1 MGERN
6 VFRHQFTRDIGKFM
20 KPSILIVDDDEVMR
34 ETLSDVL
41 KKRGYEIFSVGSGN
55 GALSLMKKSIIDLIL
70 LDMRLPDI
78 DGLEV
83 LKKIKEFDTEILV
96 IMMTAYS
103 DVQTAVSS
111 MKSGAYDYINKPFE
125 LDELKLLIEKG
136 LETKSLI
143 NEVRRLHRQQKENYE
158 NSHIYGV
165 SPQIHYVKELIG
177 MISKTHKTSVL
188 IQGES
193 GTGKELAANAI
204 HYSSHRQDKPL
215 MKINCSAIPD
225 SLLESE
231 LFGYEK
237 GAFTDAKNTKKG
249 LFELADGGTVFLD
262 EIGDMNPFL
271 QSKILRV
278 LENQTFMRVGGERE
292 IKVDIRVIAAT
303 NKNLEAMVKEGLFRK
318 DLYYRLKVMVVEMPP
333 LRDRLED
340 ILLLSSLFIEE
351 NNKEYNKTI
360 KGFSD
365 EAKKLMVQ
373 YAWPGNV
380 RELKNVIERAMIL
393 TDQEVI
399 TPKHLPFELKQT
411 EKMAQEN
418 RGEEISEATMDLSDM
433 SLEGMEKHHL
443 SKVLK
448 RLEWNKSKASKFL
461 GISRATLRAKIK
473 KYNIADN

>member
-1 MGERN
+1 
-6 VFRHQFTRDIGKFM
+6 M
-20 KPSILIVDDDEVMR
+20 KPSILIVDDDEVMQD
-34 ETLSDVL
+34 TLSDVL
-41 KKRGYEIFSVGSGN
+41 TKRGYEIFSVGSGN
-55 GALSLMKKSIIDLIL
+55 GALSTIQKNVIDLIL

-83 LKKIKEFDTEILV
+83 LRKIKEFDTEILV

-103 DVQTAVSS
+103 DVQTAVSA

-125 LDELKLLIEKG
+125 LEELRLLIEKG

-143 NEVRRLHRQQKENYE
+143 NEVRRLHRQQKEKYQDN
-158 NSHIYGV
+158 HIYGV
-165 SPQIHYVKELIG
+165 SPQIHYVKELIE

-204 HYSSHRQDKPL
+204 HANSRRSDKSL

-292 IKVDIRVIAAT
+292 IKVDVRIIAAT
-303 NKNLEAMVKEGLFRK
+303 NKDLEAMVREGLFRK

-340 ILLLSSLFIEE
+340 ILLLSNLFIEE
-351 NNKEYNKTI
+351 NNKEYGKNVKA
-360 KGFSD
+360 FSED
-365 EAKKLMVQ
+365 AKKHMVQ
-373 YAWPGNV
+373 YSWPGNV

-393 TDQEVI
+393 TDQNMI
-399 TPKHLPFELKQT
+399 TPKHLPFELKQA
-411 EKMAQEN
+411 EKFVQAGTD
-418 RGEEISEATMDLSDM
+418 RAGFEITPEM
-433 SLEGMEKHHL
+433 SLEGMEKVHL
-443 SKVLK
+443 CNVLQK
-448 RLEWNKSKASKFL
+448 LEWNKSKASKCL

-473 KYNIADN
+473 KYNLSGN

>member
-1 MGERN
+1 
-6 VFRHQFTRDIGKFM
+6 M
-20 KPSILIVDDDEVMR
+20 KPSILIVDDDGVMQ

-41 KKRGYEIFSVGSGN
+41 RKRGYEIFSVGSGTA
-55 GALSLMKKSIIDLIL
+55 ALSMIKKNVIDLIL

-83 LKKIKEFDTEILV
+83 LKKIKELDTEILV
-96 IMMTAYS
+96 IMMTAFS
-103 DVQTAVSS
+103 DVQTAVSA

-125 LDELKLLIEKG
+125 LEELKLLIGKG

-143 NEVRRLHRQQKENYE
+143 NEVRRLHRQQKEKYQ

-204 HYSSHRQDKPL
+204 HYNSSHRSDKPL

-231 LFGYEK
+231 LFGHEK

-303 NKNLEAMVKEGLFRK
+303 NKDLEAMVKEGFFRK

-340 ILLLSSLFIEE
+340 ILLLSNLFIEE
-351 NNKEYNKTI
+351 NNKEYNKNI
-360 KGFSD
+360 KGFSE
-365 EAKKLMVQ
+365 EAKKLMIQ
-373 YAWPGNV
+373 YSWPGNV
-380 RELKNVIERAMIL
+380 RELRNVIERAMIL
-393 TDQEVI
+393 TDREVI
-399 TPKHLPFELKQT
+399 TPKHLPFELKQP
-411 EKMAQEN
+411 EKMVHGNIED
-418 RGEEISEATMDLSDM
+418 EVSEITPDM
-433 SLEGMEKHHL
+433 SLENMEKMHL

-448 RLEWNKSKASKFL
+448 KLEWNKSKASRFL
-461 GISRATLRAKIK
+461 GISRATLRTKIK
-473 KYNIADN
+473 KYNLQEN

>member
-1 MGERN
+1 
-6 VFRHQFTRDIGKFM
+6 M
-20 KPSILIVDDDEVMR
+20 KPSILIVDDDEVMQQ
-34 ETLSDVL
+34 TLSDVL
-41 KKRGYEIFSVGSGN
+41 RKRGYEIFSVSSGN
-55 GALSLMKKSIIDLIL
+55 GAFPVIKKNIVDLVL
-70 LDMRLPDI
+70 LDMKLPDV

-83 LKKIKEFDTEILV
+83 LKKIKELDTEILV

-103 DVQTAVSS
+103 DVQTAVSA
-111 MKSGAYDYINKPFE
+111 MKSGAYHYINKPFE
-125 LDELKLLIEKG
+125 LEELKLLIEKG

-143 NEVRRLHRQQKENYE
+143 NEVRRLHRQQKEE
-158 NSHIYGV
+158 FLNSHIDGI
-165 SPQIHYVKELIG
+165 SPQIQYVKELIG
-177 MISKTHKTSVL
+177 MISKTQKTSVL

-204 HYSSHRQDKPL
+204 HYNGKRSNRPL

-237 GAFTDAKNTKKG
+237 GAFTDAKTTKKG

-262 EIGDMNPFL
+262 EIGDMKPFL

-292 IKVDIRVIAAT
+292 IKVDVRIIAAT
-303 NKNLEAMVKEGLFRK
+303 NKNLETLVREGLFRK
-318 DLYYRLKVMVVEMPP
+318 DLYYRLKVMVIEMPP
-333 LRDRLED
+333 LRERVED
-340 ILLLSSLFIEE
+340 ILLLSTLFIQE
-351 NNKEYNKTI
+351 NNREHNKDI
-360 KGFSD
+360 RGFSE
-365 EAKKLMVQ
+365 EAKKIMAQ
-373 YAWPGNV
+373 YHWPGNV

-399 TPKHLPFELKQT
+399 TPKQLPFELRQIGGYDRGNTVSEQLEIT
-411 EKMAQEN
+411 EE
-418 RGEEISEATMDLSDM
+418 M
-433 SLEGMEKHHL
+433 SLEYIEKMHL

-448 RLEWNKSKASKFL
+448 RLEWNKSKASKVL

-473 KYNIADN
+473 RYNLPEN

>member
-1 MGERN
+1 
-6 VFRHQFTRDIGKFM
+6 M
-20 KPSILIVDDDEVMR
+20 KPSILIVDDDEIMR

-41 KKRGYEIFSVGSGN
+41 RKRGYDIFSVGSGN
-55 GALSLMKKSIIDLIL
+55 GALSMTKKNLIDLIL
-70 LDMRLPDI
+70 LDMKLPDV

-125 LDELKLLIEKG
+125 LEELRLLIEKG

-143 NEVRRLHRQQKENYE
+143 NEVRRLRRQQKEKYQN
-158 NSHIYGV
+158 NHIYGV

-204 HYSSHRQDKPL
+204 HYNSQRSDKPM

-225 SLLESE
+225 TLLESE

-292 IKVDIRVIAAT
+292 IRVDVRIIAAT
-303 NKNLEAMVKEGLFRK
+303 NKDLELMVKEGFFRK

-333 LRDRLED
+333 LRDRVED
-340 ILLLSSLFIEE
+340 ILMLSNLFIEE
-351 NNKEYNKTI
+351 NNKEYNKNI

-365 EAKKLMVQ
+365 EGKKMMIH
-373 YAWPGNV
+373 YSWPGNV

-393 TDQEVI
+393 TDQEYI
-399 TPKHLPFELKQT
+399 TPKHLPFEMKHVEKSTHADTGHELMEIANDVSLENM
-411 EKMAQEN
+411 EKM
-418 RGEEISEATMDLSDM
+418 
-433 SLEGMEKHHL
+433 HL

-448 RLEWNKSKASKFL
+448 KLEWNKSKASKVL

-473 KYNIADN
+473 RYSIEGN

>member
-1 MGERN
+1 
-6 VFRHQFTRDIGKFM
+6 M
-20 KPSILIVDDDEVMR
+20 KPSILIVDDDEVMQQ
-34 ETLSDVL
+34 TLSDVL
-41 KKRGYEIFSVGSGN
+41 KKKGYEIFSVGAGN
-55 GALSLMKKSIIDLIL
+55 GALSIIKKNIIDLVL
-70 LDMRLPDI
+70 LDMRLPDV
-78 DGLEV
+78 DGIEV

-103 DVQTAVSS
+103 DVQTAVSA
-111 MKSGAYDYINKPFE
+111 MKSGAYHYINKPFE
-125 LDELKLLIEKG
+125 LEELKLLIEKG

-143 NEVRRLHRQQKENYE
+143 NEVRRLHRQQKEE
-158 NSHIYGV
+158 FQNSHIHGV
-165 SPQIHYVKELIG
+165 SPQIQYVRELIG

-204 HYSSHRQDKPL
+204 HYNSKRGNKPL

-262 EIGDMNPFL
+262 EIGDMKPFL

-292 IKVDIRVIAAT
+292 LRVDVRIIAAT
-303 NKNLEAMVKEGLFRK
+303 NKNLEALVREGSFRK
-318 DLYYRLKVMVVEMPP
+318 DLYYRLKVMVIEMPP
-333 LRDRLED
+333 LRERVED
-340 ILLLSSLFIEE
+340 ILLLSNLFIEE
-351 NNKEYNKTI
+351 NNREHNKSI
-360 KGFSD
+360 RGFSE
-365 EAKKLMVQ
+365 EAKKLLTQ
-373 YAWPGNV
+373 YHWPGNV

-393 TDQEVI
+393 TDQDLI
-399 TPKHLPFELKQT
+399 THKQLPFELRETGGLDRAMSGPEVAEIT
-411 EKMAQEN
+411 EE
-418 RGEEISEATMDLSDM
+418 M
-433 SLEGMEKHHL
+433 SLDHMEKIHL
-443 SKVLK
+443 TKVL
-448 RLEWNKSKASKFL
+448 RNLEWNKSKASKIL

-473 KYNIADN
+473 KYGLSNH

>member
-1 MGERN
+1 MGEGN
-6 VFRHQFTRDIGKFM
+6 LFHYQFTGDVGNHMR
-20 KPSILIVDDDEVMR
+20 PSILIVDDDGVMK
-34 ETLSDVL
+34 ETISGVL
-41 KKRGYEIFSVGSGN
+41 NKRGYEMFSVGSGN
-55 GALSLMKKSIIDLIL
+55 EALLTIKKNVIDLIL
-70 LDMRLPDI
+70 LDIRLPDI

-96 IMMTAYS
+96 IMMTAFS
-103 DVQTAVSS
+103 DVQTAVSA

-125 LDELKLLIEKG
+125 LEELRLLIEKG

-143 NEVRRLHRQQKENYE
+143 NEVRRLHRQQKEKYQDN
-158 NSHIYGV
+158 HIYGV

-204 HYSSHRQDKPL
+204 HYNSQRSDKPL

-231 LFGYEK
+231 LFGHEK

-278 LENQTFMRVGGERE
+278 LEGQTFMRVGGERV
-292 IKVDIRVIAAT
+292 IKVEVRIIAAT
-303 NKNLEAMVKEGLFRK
+303 NKDLEDMVKEGLFRK

-333 LRDRLED
+333 LRDRVED
-340 ILLLSSLFIEE
+340 ILLLSNLFIEE
-351 NNKEYNKTI
+351 YNREHGKNI
-360 KGFSD
+360 RGFSD
-365 EAKKLMVQ
+365 DARKLVSQ
-373 YAWPGNV
+373 YQWPGNV
-380 RELKNVIERAMIL
+380 R
-393 TDQEVI
+393 
-399 TPKHLPFELKQT
+399 
-411 EKMAQEN
+411 
-418 RGEEISEATMDLSDM
+418 
-433 SLEGMEKHHL
+433 
-443 SKVLK
+443 
-448 RLEWNKSKASKFL
+448 
-461 GISRATLRAKIK
+461 
-473 KYNIADN
+473 

>member
-1 MGERN
+1 MR
-6 VFRHQFTRDIGKFM
+6 
-20 KPSILIVDDDEVMR
+20 PSILIVDDDEVMQ

-41 KKRGYEIFSVGSGN
+41 TKRGYEIFSVGSGN
-55 GALSLMKKSIIDLIL
+55 GALSMVRKNLIDLIL

-78 DGLEV
+78 NGLEV

-103 DVQTAVSS
+103 DVQTAVSA

-125 LDELKLLIEKG
+125 LEELKLLIEKG

-143 NEVRRLHRQQKENYE
+143 NEVRRLHRQQKEKYQDN
-158 NSHIYGV
+158 HIHGV

-193 GTGKELAANAI
+193 GTGKELAANAV
-204 HYSSHRQDKPL
+204 HYNSSRNNKPL

-271 QSKILRV
+271 QSKMLRV

-292 IKVDIRVIAAT
+292 IKVDIRIIAAT
-303 NKNLEAMVKEGLFRK
+303 NKDLEAMVREGLFRK

-340 ILLLSSLFIEE
+340 ILLLSNLFIEE
-351 NNKEYNKTI
+351 NNKEYNKNV
-360 KGFSD
+360 KAFSE

-373 YAWPGNV
+373 YSWPGNV

-393 TDQEVI
+393 TDQDMI
-399 TPKHLPFELKQT
+399 TPKHLPFELKQAET
-411 EKMAQEN
+411 LVQTSTDH
-418 RGEEISEATMDLSDM
+418 GGFEIAPEM
-433 SLEGMEKHHL
+433 SLDGMEKVHL
-443 SKVLK
+443 CNVLQK
-448 RLEWNKSKASKFL
+448 LEWNKSKASKCL
-461 GISRATLRAKIK
+461 GISRATLRAKIR
-473 KYNIADN
+473 KYNLSEN

>member
-1 MGERN
+1 
-6 VFRHQFTRDIGKFM
+6 M
-20 KPSILIVDDDEVMR
+20 KPSILIVDDDEVMLK
-34 ETLSDVL
+34 TLSDVL
-41 KKRGYEIFSVGSGN
+41 KKRGYEVFSVGSGN
-55 GALSLMKKSIIDLIL
+55 GALSMIKKNIIDLIL

-103 DVQTAVSS
+103 DIQTAVSAI
-111 MKSGAYDYINKPFE
+111 KSGAYDYINKPFE

-143 NEVRRLHRQQKENYE
+143 NEVRRLHRQQKEKYQ
-158 NSHIYGV
+158 NSHIYGG
-165 SPQIHYVKELIG
+165 SPQIHYVKELIE

-204 HYSSHRQDKPL
+204 HYNSKRCDKAL

-292 IKVDIRVIAAT
+292 IKVDIRILAAS
-303 NKNLEAMVKEGLFRK
+303 NKDLEAMVKEGLFRK

-333 LRDRLED
+333 LRDRAED
-340 ILLLSSLFIEE
+340 ILLLSNLFIEE
-351 NNKEYNKTI
+351 NNKNYNKNN
-360 KGFSD
+360 KGLSE
-365 EAKKLMVQ
+365 EAKKLMIQ
-373 YAWPGNV
+373 YSWPGNV

-393 TDQEVI
+393 TDQETI
-399 TPKHLPFELKQT
+399 TPNHLPFELKQT
-411 EKMAQEN
+411 DRVHHRNAEH
-418 RGEEISEATMDLSDM
+418 GVFEIGDNM
-433 SLEGMEKHHL
+433 SLEDMEKIHL

-448 RLEWNKSKASKFL
+448 RLDWNKSKASKTL
-461 GISRATLRAKIK
+461 GISRATLRTKIK
-473 KYNIADN
+473 KYNLENN

>member
-1 MGERN
+1 
-6 VFRHQFTRDIGKFM
+6 M
-20 KPSILIVDDDEVMR
+20 KPSILIVDDDEVMLK
-34 ETLSDVL
+34 TLSDVL
-41 KKRGYEIFSVGSGN
+41 KKRGYEVFSVGSGN
-55 GALSLMKKSIIDLIL
+55 GALSMIKKNIIDLIL

-103 DVQTAVSS
+103 DIQTAVSAI
-111 MKSGAYDYINKPFE
+111 KSGAYDYINKPFE

-143 NEVRRLHRQQKENYE
+143 NEVRRLHRQQKEKYQ
-158 NSHIYGV
+158 NSHIYGG
-165 SPQIHYVKELIG
+165 SPPIHYVKELIE

-204 HYSSHRQDKPL
+204 HYNSKRCDKAL

-292 IKVDIRVIAAT
+292 IKVDVRILAAS
-303 NKNLEAMVKEGLFRK
+303 NKDLEAMVKEGLFRK

-333 LRDRLED
+333 LRNRAED
-340 ILLLSSLFIEE
+340 ILLLSNLFIEE
-351 NNKEYNKTI
+351 NNKNYNKNN
-360 KGFSD
+360 KGLSE
-365 EAKKLMVQ
+365 EAKKLMIQ
-373 YAWPGNV
+373 YSWPGNV

-393 TDQEVI
+393 TDQETI
-399 TPKHLPFELKQT
+399 TPNHLPFELKQT
-411 EKMAQEN
+411 DRIHHRNSEHGAF
-418 RGEEISEATMDLSDM
+418 EISDNM
-433 SLEGMEKHHL
+433 SLEDMEKIHL

-448 RLEWNKSKASKFL
+448 RLDWNKSKASKTL
-461 GISRATLRAKIK
+461 GISRATLRTKIK
-473 KYNIADN
+473 KYNLENN

>member
-1 MGERN
+1 
-6 VFRHQFTRDIGKFM
+6 M
-20 KPSILIVDDDEVMR
+20 KPSILIVDDDEVMQ

-41 KKRGYEIFSVGSGN
+41 RKRGYEIFTVGSGN
-55 GALSLMKKSIIDLIL
+55 GALPMIKKNVIDLIL

-83 LKKIKEFDTEILV
+83 LKKIKEFDNEILV

-103 DVQTAVSS
+103 DVQTAVSA

-125 LDELKLLIEKG
+125 LEELKLLIEKG
-136 LETKSLI
+136 LEMKSLI
-143 NEVRRLHRQQKENYE
+143 NEVRRLHRQQKENYQ

-193 GTGKELAANAI
+193 GTGKELAANAV
-204 HYSSHRQDKPL
+204 HYNSHRSDKPL

-249 LFELADGGTVFLD
+249 LFELADSGTVFLD

-292 IKVDIRVIAAT
+292 IKVDIRIVAAT
-303 NKNLEAMVKEGLFRK
+303 NKDLETMVREGFFRK

-340 ILLLSSLFIEE
+340 ILLLSNLFIEE
-351 NNKEYNKTI
+351 NNKEFNKNI

-373 YAWPGNV
+373 YSWPGNV

-411 EKMAQEN
+411 EKFIHGNTEH
-418 RGEEISEATMDLSDM
+418 EISEKTDDM
-433 SLEGMEKHHL
+433 SLENMEKIHL

-448 RLEWNKSKASKFL
+448 RLEWNKSKASKNL

-473 KYNIADN
+473 KYNLLEN